1 MTFGGGH
8 AGILL
13 ILSIRTED
21 RVLDDVDGQDF
32 FLDKS
37 TRRAWPGQVK
47 LIRARRKAL
56 FRRGALDDS
65 WTRQGCAHVYLE
77 RRFMV
82 TSFDLL
88 GWGVFVDGSE
98 TKATRGPSW
107 SGLVALGS
115 REPEAVTFGRGSRHR
130 TLAARAARRAGSVR
144 DALHGD
150 GGKWTDP
157 RRRSR

>member
-1 MTFGGGH
+1 MRGH
-8 AGILL
+8 DGVFKILA
-13 ILSIRTED
+13 IGTED

-65 WTRQGCAHVYLE
+65 WTREGCAHVYLE

-82 TSFDLL
+82 ATFDFL
-88 GWGVFVDGSE
+88 GWGVFVDRGE
-98 TKATRGPSW
+98 TKATRGPSR
-107 SGLVALGS
+107 SRLVALGS
-115 REPEAVTFGRGSRHR
+115 REPEAVTLGEDRG
-130 TLAARAARRAGSVR
+130 TAQKQQGSPQGWSN
-144 DALHGD
+144 A
-150 GGKWTDP
+150 
-157 RRRSR
+157 

>member
-82 TSFDLL
+82 TTFDFL
-88 GWGVFVDGSE
+88 GWGVFVDRGE
-98 TKATRGPSW
+98 TKATRGPSR
-107 SGLVALGS
+107 SRLVALGS
-115 REPEAVTFGRGSRHR
+115 REPEAVTVGEDRGTAQRQR
-130 TLAARAARRAGSVR
+130 GQPTGLVQ
-144 DALHGD
+144 
-150 GGKWTDP
+150 
-157 RRRSR
+157 